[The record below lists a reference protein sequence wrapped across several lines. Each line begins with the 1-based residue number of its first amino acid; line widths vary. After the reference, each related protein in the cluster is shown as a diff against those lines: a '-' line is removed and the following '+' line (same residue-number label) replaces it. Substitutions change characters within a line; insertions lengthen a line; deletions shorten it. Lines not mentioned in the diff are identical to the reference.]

1 MTTDQQLA
9 RLRQAWRN
17 ADDEERHAITIT
29 ANALI
34 ADDPHHRDTVQ
45 RRVAA
50 HLKLPPPEVVREEQP
65 NLF

>member
-9 RLRQAWRN
+9 RLRDAWRT
-17 ADDEERHAITIT
+17 ADSEERFAINVT
-29 ANALI
+29 AQALK